1 MYNECMI
8 FEWDEGKSQIN
19 KSKHRIDFET
29 ARNLWLDE
37 NRVEIHAPYPLE
49 NRNILIAEY
58 QNKLWAAVYTMR
70 GDTLRIISVRRARKK
85 ETILYEKKG
94 FG

>member
-1 MYNECMI
+1 MI
-8 FEWDEGKSQIN
+8 FEWDEGKSQIY

-85 ETILYEKKG
+85 ETILYEKKD

>member
-8 FEWDEGKSQIN
+8 FEWDEGKSQIY
-19 KSKHRIDFET
+19 KSKYRIDFET

-94 FG
+94 FS